1 MIKLKK
7 LLQEAFVW
15 DRKFGEPLPTLKT
28 ILDKVEEGPDD
39 VRKAKRQLQM
49 LSKEEAKLRDRMFKI
64 EQILLQ
70 DPRPEN
76 QKLRTD
82 LKKSYKDGVTKF
94 MRDANSI
101 IQQMK

>member
-1 MIKLKK
+1 MIKLADFFK
-7 LLQEAFVW
+7 
-15 DRKFGEPLPTLKT
+15 DTLN
-28 ILDKVEEGPDD
+28 EGPDD
-39 VRKAKRQLQM
+39 VIKAKRQLQM

-76 QKLRTD
+76 QKLSTD
-82 LKKSYKDGVTKF
+82 MKKSYKDGVTKF

-101 IQQMK
+101 IKKMK

>member
-1 MIKLKK
+1 MIKLADFFK
-7 LLQEAFVW
+7 
-15 DRKFGEPLPTLKT
+15 DTLN
-28 ILDKVEEGPDD
+28 EGPDE

-49 LSKEEAKLRDRMFKI
+49 LSKEEAKLRERMFKI
-64 EQILLQ
+64 AQIILH
-70 DPRPEN
+70 DPRQEN

-101 IQQMK
+101 IKKMK

>member
-1 MIKLKK
+1 
-7 LLQEAFVW
+7 
-15 DRKFGEPLPTLKT
+15 
-28 ILDKVEEGPDD
+28 
-39 VRKAKRQLQM
+39 
-49 LSKEEAKLRDRMFKI
+49 MFKI

-101 IQQMK
+101 IKKMK